1 MKNIIQYT
9 ALALLLIVL
18 PLGSFY
24 YLKKGFN
31 FQLENLQMLEPKG
44 DVPAF
49 SFLSDNG
56 DTINQELVKG
66 SPHVVHF
73 FSDDEATLK
82 LLHQISQQFKDKDVH
97 LISYLP
103 DLDFD
108 YKNIFKKYNIEI
120 NKKKS
125 NWHFIPIKN
134 KAEQTQLTA
143 MYRLSPDNKNNILII
158 GKDMKIR
165 GYYDENND
173 TFEDVL
179 VRHVALMLPK
189 DKKAEI
195 GFKRTKEK

>member
-1 MKNIIQYT
+1 MKKIIQYA
-9 ALALLLIVL
+9 ALGLLLVVL

-49 SFLSDNG
+49 SFLSNEG
-56 DTINQELVKG
+56 DTINSKLVSG

-103 DLDFD
+103 HVDFD
-108 YKNIFKKYNIEI
+108 FKNILKKYDIEI
-120 NKKKS
+120 DKKKS
-125 NWHFIPIKN
+125 NWHFVPIKN
-134 KAEQTQLTA
+134 EAELSQLLS
-143 MYRLSPDNKNNILII
+143 MYRLSPSDESKILII
-158 GKDMKIR
+158 GKDLKIR
-165 GYYDENND
+165 GYYDENDDQFGD
-173 TFEDVL
+173 TFVS
-179 VRHVALMLPK
+179 HVALMLPK
-189 DKKAEI
+189 DKKKEI
-195 GFKRTKEK
+195 RFERQKEK